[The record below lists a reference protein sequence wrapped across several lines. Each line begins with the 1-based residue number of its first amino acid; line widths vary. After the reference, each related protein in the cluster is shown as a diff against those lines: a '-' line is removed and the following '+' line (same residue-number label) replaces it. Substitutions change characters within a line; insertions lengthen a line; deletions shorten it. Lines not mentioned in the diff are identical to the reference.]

1 MSVNVVGLVVWLRND
16 CSLVCILV
24 NQVWNFAKETVNYT
38 HQVVFATSSKLLPQN
53 LSGDWISI
61 TTRSA
66 RVRVRVRESEYCKSL
81 K

>member
-1 MSVNVVGLVVWLRND
+1 M
-16 CSLVCILV
+16 CFLV

-38 HQVVFATSSKLLPQN
+38 HQVVFATSSKLLPQY

-66 RVRVRVRESEYCKSL
+66 RVRVRVAESEYCKSL
-81 K
+81 KWPIPYYLYFFRVVSIY